1 MADDEDAEKASTSP
15 ARRVLNPVLWFL
27 KDQWFLCGIAI
38 VVIIASQVQ
47 VPIDQQ
53 QVKQVTVSYLS
64 GKYLKF
70 LIQEETLT
78 VTKCPSSSS

>member
-1 MADDEDAEKASTSP
+1 MADNEESENASTSP
-15 ARRVLNPVLWFL
+15 ARKVLNPVLWFI

-38 VVIIASQVQ
+38 VIIIASQVQ

-64 GKYLKF
+64 G
-70 LIQEETLT
+70 Q
-78 VTKCPSSSS
+78 